1 VAQAAITLKAGETA
15 MNNAR
20 LLVAAMLVAAP
31 VTLHAT
37 PITYSTAEAV
47 SIRNCIVGTT
57 NPCEVGAPPAVPVA
71 YGGFAG
77 AASSSASNSLSGYGS
92 AVGHVSLSGTIGA
105 PILSAGA
112 ASEAGARVNTNSVAL
127 QRYTYTGLDAT
138 TVTLEATLRYSQALT
153 GDYQDSGDG
162 IVASIDVFT
171 VPTATVDVGD
181 TPLENFLAIFDP
193 SAFPGYVQLGAA
205 SFTDPTAS
213 VIHGVGTFGVTVT
226 LTPGEM
232 VWVDVLLQTPAPN
245 GSVLDATH
253 TLVTGWS
260 DPAFLV
266 PAVALPEPETLALLG
281 AGIAAFAASLRRR
294 RTPG

>member
-1 VAQAAITLKAGETA
+1 LLEPKRRVAQAAITLKAGETA

-71 YGGFAG
+71 YGGFA
-77 AASSSASNSLSGYGS
+77 
-92 AVGHVSLSGTIGA
+92 GA